1 MLLSYFLVYIFK
13 FAISLPLIVYAASHF
28 VLNFILQSVLLVL
41 NLINFC
47 FSSIENYIS
56 IKSKGLRTNY
66 KSSGENGF
74 IFFTNIPY
82 YFVRFCHAAFII
94 GALLPTHTVLKSF
107 AFLARRVNLPNA
119 KTLVGYIRSQIGK
132 YKPGM
137 YFPDFLTKKDI
148 EQILSFIADNIE
160 RYTYI
165 NKEEAEKSIHDIIS
179 GNVDASYEEKLGYDE
194 KLGYEEKLGFVN
206 GSSFWLFNQFAEAD
220 FWATKTF
227 SHVNDSFKVKK
238 YAKIKNITHMASN
251 YIRRHTH
258 KLSKLIFVFKD
269 FVTLII
275 SNILGIVISLISWFQ
290 IFTFSLISLFL
301 GKNVSD
307 FLIYLPKNILAA
319 TFINLGFIFG
329 NEIFFTVLQSHNASI
344 LYLSFTAIEYAL
356 IRTLDTVFEIIS
368 IPFRLFEQAFKTL
381 WQFFNDED
389 FNYRECEDSL
399 NSYDFKKSSD
409 QDYNET
415 KNPINKDNFID
426 EIEARDIAMKID

>member
-1 MLLSYFLVYIFK
+1 MLSYYLISIFK

-47 FSSIENYIS
+47 FSGIETYIFQN
-56 IKSKGLRTNY
+56 IKTLRTDY
-66 KSSGENGF
+66 RSVTENSF
-74 IFFTNIPY
+74 IFLKNIPY
-82 YFVRFCHAAFII
+82 YIVRFCHAAFII
-94 GALLPTHTVLKSF
+94 AVLLPTHTVLKSF

-119 KTLVGYIRSQIGK
+119 KTLVGYIRSQISK

-148 EQILSFIADNIE
+148 EQILSFFADNIG

-165 NKEEAEKSIHDIIS
+165 NKEEAEKSIHDFAN
-179 GNVDASYEEKLGYDE
+179 GNLDASYEEKLR
-194 KLGYEEKLGFVN
+194 FVN

-301 GKNVSD
+301 GKNISY
-307 FLIYLPKNILAA
+307 FLTYLPKQILQA
-319 TFINLGFIFG
+319 TFTILGFILG
-329 NEIFFTVLQSHNASI
+329 SEMFFVVIDSRNTSI

-356 IRTLDTVFEIIS
+356 IRTIDTVFEIIS
-368 IPFRLFEQAFKTL
+368 IPFRWIEQTSKTL

-389 FNYRECEDSL
+389 FNYRKYEDSL
-399 NSYDFKKSSD
+399 DSYNLEKPSD
-409 QDYNET
+409 QPSEFSHYSNQD
-415 KNPINKDNFID
+415 KFID
-426 EIEARDIAMKID
+426 NIEAQELLMNY